1 MSDSVEDISQ
11 VPCADTDAT
20 ERVEQLR
27 ALAERIGLFMDDYGL
42 LNRALTHASALAEMV
57 QPLRDYESLEFLGDA
72 VLGMAIAHRLYKRLP
87 DRTPGEYSRIRAGV
101 VNRRCLAQI
110 ARRLDIAPAIRL
122 GKGEE
127 HSGGRQRTALLAD
140 CLEALLGAL
149 YLDRGWDAALDF
161 VARVFE
167 PELDRE
173 LAEDK
178 IWDFKSRL
186 QNYCQAR
193 HLALP
198 VFTVVQSEGPDHRKK
213 FEVEVMLR
221 GEPVGRG
228 RGLSKKEAEQDA
240 ARVALT
246 REGVDAG

>member
-1 MSDSVEDISQ
+1 MNDSSEETPKIES
-11 VPCADTDAT
+11 ADRNGEAR
-20 ERVEQLR
+20 ENQLR
-27 ALAERIGLFMDDYGL
+27 ALAARIGLPIEDFVL
-42 LNRALTHASALAEMV
+42 LNRALTHASVSADTGERA
-57 QPLRDYESLEFLGDA
+57 RDYESLEFLGDA
-72 VLGMAIAHRLYKRLP
+72 VLGLAVAHRLYERMP
-87 DRTPGEYSRIRAGV
+87 DRTPGEYSRLRAGV

-122 GKGEE
+122 GRGEE
-127 HSGGRQRTALLAD
+127 HSGGRQRSALLAD
-140 CLEALLGAL
+140 CFEAMLGAL
-149 YLDRGWDAALDF
+149 YLDRGWDAALAF

-173 LAEDK
+173 LATDK

-186 QNYCQAR
+186 QNYCQGR

-213 FEVEVMLR
+213 FEVEVTLR
-221 GEPVGRG
+221 GEPAGRG

-246 REGVDAG
+246 REGIDVG